1 MSLSRHE
8 MEEMLAVNHLEGG
21 PLLAHCSR
29 NKDNR
34 VLIEHAIEGN
44 AGFRLPYKG
53 TIFTRYDM
61 KLDNLKLVYLN
72 KGCDSGSAHQENR
85 EQVALQRCQD
95 N

>member
-1 MSLSRHE
+1 
-8 MEEMLAVNHLEGG
+8 MEEILAVNHLEGG

-53 TIFTRYDM
+53 TIFYSLRHEI
-61 KLDNLKLVYLN
+61 DNLKLVYLN

-85 EQVALQRCQD
+85 E
-95 N
+95 